1 MSQTICDLTDIIL
14 YCKRPL
20 RNVETPQ
27 LRGFFGNLY
36 RNRAEFHHHGNM
48 GLLYQHPLIQYK
60 TISGTGRIM
69 GLEKGAFLL
78 QAVAMPNAIDLYR
91 ERMEVLESKRTTEQV
106 PIGTTKKSQA
116 YRFITPWL
124 ALNEINY
131 KRFNST
137 KRITDRENIL
147 NRILVGN
154 ILSLCKSIGFS
165 VEDRLIASV
174 RLEDTKQIEIKNNV
188 KLLGIIGTF
197 TVNFALPNWWGIGKQ
212 SARGFGTVQRIEE

>member
-1 MSQTICDLTDIIL
+1 
-14 YCKRPL
+14 
-20 RNVETPQ
+20 
-27 LRGFFGNLY
+27 
-36 RNRAEFHHHGNM
+36 
-48 GLLYQHPLIQYK
+48 
-60 TISGTGRIM
+60 M

>member
-1 MSQTICDLTDIIL
+1 MLGTMCDLTTITL
-14 YCKRPL
+14 YCMRPL
-20 RNVETPQ
+20 QNNETPK

-36 RNRAEFHHHGNM
+36 RNRAEFHHHGNT
-48 GLLYQHPLIQYK
+48 GLIYRHPLIQYK
-60 TISGTGRIM
+60 AISGTGRIM

-78 QAVAMPNAIDLYR
+78 QAVDVPTAMEIDR
-91 ERMEVLESKRTTEQV
+91 ERIEVLESKRTTEQV
-106 PIGTTKKSQA
+106 PIGSIKKSIA

-131 KRFNST
+131 ERFIST
-137 KRITDRENIL
+137 KSMTGRENIL

-165 VEDRLIASV
+165 VEDRLIASI
-174 RLEDTKQIEIKNNV
+174 RLEDTQQIEIKNNV
-188 KLLGIIGTF
+188 KLLGITGTF

>member
-1 MSQTICDLTDIIL
+1 MLVTRCDLTTITL
-14 YCKRPL
+14 YCMRPL
-20 RNVETPQ
+20 QNNETPK

-36 RNRAEFHHHGNM
+36 RNRAEFHHHGDT
-48 GLLYQHPLIQYK
+48 GLIYRHPLIQYK

-78 QAVAMPNAIDLYR
+78 QAVDMPKAIEIDR
-91 ERMEVLESKRTTEQV
+91 ERIEVLESKRTGGQIL
-106 PIGTTKKSQA
+106 IGSMEKNIE
-116 YRFITPWL
+116 YRFVTPWL

-131 KRFNST
+131 KRFIST
-137 KRITDRENIL
+137 KSIAGRENIL

-165 VEDRLIASV
+165 VKDRLVSSMRI
-174 RLEDTKQIEIKNNV
+174 DGTQQIEIKNGV
-188 KLLGIIGTF
+188 ELLGISGTF

-212 SARGFGTVQRIEE
+212 SARGFGTIRRIEE

>member
-1 MSQTICDLTDIIL
+1 MLETRCDLTTITL
-14 YCKRPL
+14 YCMRPL
-20 RNVETPQ
+20 QNNETRK

-36 RNRAEFHHHGNM
+36 RNRAEFHHHGNL
-48 GLLYQHPLIQYK
+48 GLIYQHPLIQYK
-60 TISGTGRIM
+60 TISGTGKIM

-78 QAVAMPNAIDLYR
+78 QAVDIPTAIEIDR
-91 ERMEVLESKRTTEQV
+91 ERIEVLESKRTTEQV
-106 PIGTTKKSQA
+106 PIGSTKKSLA

-131 KRFNST
+131 KRFIST
-137 KRITDRENIL
+137 KSITGRENIL

-165 VEDRLIASV
+165 VEDRLVSSMRI
-174 RLEDTKQIEIKNNV
+174 EGTQQIEIKNGV
-188 KLLGIIGTF
+188 ELLGISGIF

-212 SARGFGTVQRIEE
+212 SARGFGTIQRIEE